1 MATYTSKYHL
11 KKPDINDI
19 YDIDDFNSNSDIL
32 DSEIENLDTG
42 KLDKP
47 LVDGTSGQYL
57 TSNGTGGSVWK
68 TFDYSYSK
76 EDSDA
81 RYAEKGAVGEGEKKL
96 EIVIESSLP
105 ETPKENKLYMTGAP
119 SAADYSNYYDKQVYV
134 EKPKALNDSYM
145 QWSVID
151 YGSAGAGPAMIVT
164 ASLDVKAGDEVYG
177 VSSGDLSVG
186 YEIAYWTTVSSYEQG
201 VITCENGATLGS
213 GTITA
218 LKVTNHDSFTG
229 RSYEQIGEKP
239 WVTLLDYTSASSDS
253 TTISTTEDIA
263 GNSFSVSEI
272 EVCWYLPSQSASYAH
287 NFELIPNGTSGT
299 AMFNSAD
306 MTSTG
311 TSAQY
316 GRLSMW
322 RTSYN
327 NGWVGYVERS
337 TSLTSGSSTING
349 VHAFFDIGE
358 LHSFAITVN
367 AQFSSNAR
375 FVVRGR

>member
-1 MATYTSKYHL
+1 MADTVNKVVYDNEVLIDLTQDTVTNDTLLEGVTAHDATGASIVGTYAAAEGL
-11 KKPDINDI
+11 ELI
-19 YDIDDFNSNSDIL
+19 
-32 DSEIENLDTG
+32 TG
-42 KLDKP
+42 
-47 LVDGTSGQYL
+47 S
-57 TSNGTGGSVWK
+57 
-68 TFDYSYSK
+68 
-76 EDSDA
+76 A
-81 RYAEKGAVGEGEKKL
+81 
-96 EIVIESSLP
+96 LP
-105 ETPKENKLYMTGAP
+105 ATPEANKLYMTKTPG
-119 SAADYSNYYDKQVYV
+119 AADLSNYYEKQVYV

-145 QWSVID
+145 KWSVID
-151 YGSAGAGPAMIVT
+151 GGPAGAGPAMIFT

-177 VSSGDLSVG
+177 VTSGDLSVG
-186 YEIAYWTTVSSYEQG
+186 YEIAYWTRVSSYEQG

-218 LKVTNHDSFTG
+218 LKVTNHASFTG

-239 WVTLLDYTSASSDS
+239 WVTLLDYTSASGDS
-253 TTISTTEDIA
+253 RTISITEDIA

-272 EVCWYLPSQSASYAH
+272 EVCWYLPSQSAGYAH
-287 NFELIPNGTSGT
+287 NFELIPNGTSGD
-299 AMFNSAD
+299 AMFKSAD

-358 LHSFAITVN
+358 LHSFAITVGG
-367 AQFSSNAR
+367 QFYSNAR